1 MKKTDL
7 VVQSNAL
14 VQASYSLTLSEQR
27 LIRLAIVGARETQ
40 TGITTGD
47 HLHLDAKTYA
57 EQFDLTLDAAYLAL
71 KHAAATL
78 FERQVTF
85 YDIDPELKKR
95 RKRITRWVSEI
106 AYIDDA
112 ARVQLIFAPAVV
124 EQISRQGIEFIRYT
138 LEQIAGIGST
148 YAIRLYE
155 LLIQWMDVGITPI
168 LKLGDFREQLGVSTN
183 EYHQM
188 GHFKARV
195 LDLAVKQ
202 VSKHSNITVT
212 YEQIKSGRTIVG
224 FVFKVKQKGTATKTV
239 AKEPSAK
246 PPRNIS
252 ALAGFELVLFK
263 EITVNHP
270 EITEKYVREYAEQ
283 SGVDLLQA
291 LQKIKADYK
300 AAEEFSL
307 EKTN

>member
-40 TGITTGD
+40 TGINSGD

-71 KHAAATL
+71 KNAAATL

-106 AYIDDA
+106 AYIDDV

-124 EQISRQGIEFIRYT
+124 EQISRQGIEFIKYT

-155 LLIQWMDVGITPI
+155 LLIQWIDVGVTPV
-168 LKLGDFREQLGVSTN
+168 LKLNDFREQLGVSAN

-212 YEQIKSGRTIVG
+212 YEQIKSGRTIIG
-224 FVFKVKQKGTATKTV
+224 FVFKVKQKGTATKNV
-239 AKEPSAK
+239 VKEPAK
-246 PPRNIS
+246 PPKNIS
-252 ALAGFELVLFK
+252 ALVGLELVLFK
-263 EITVNHP
+263 EITANHP
-270 EITEKYVREYAEQ
+270 EITEKYVRDYAEK
-283 SGVDLLQA
+283 SGFDVVQA

-307 EKTN
+307 EKTD

>member
-14 VQASYSLTLSEQR
+14 VQASYSLTHSEQR

-40 TGITTGD
+40 TGITVGE

-57 EQFDLTLDAAYLAL
+57 EQFNLTLDAAYLAL
-71 KHAAATL
+71 KNAAATL

-85 YDIDPELKKR
+85 YDIDPELKMR

-124 EQISRQGIEFIRYT
+124 EQISRQGIEFIKYT

-155 LLIQWMDVGITPI
+155 LLIQWKDAGRTPVFN
-168 LKLGDFREQLGVSTN
+168 LDEFRG
-183 EYHQM
+183 QM
-188 GHFKARV
+188 GLTTEYKQMSDFKKYV
-195 LDLAVKQ
+195 LDIAIKQ
-202 VSKHSNITVT
+202 INDNTDIIAT
-212 YEQIKSGRTIVG
+212 YEQIKFGRKIAG
-224 FVFKVKQKGTATKTV
+224 FVFKIKVLPAKNVATIV
-239 AKEPSAK
+239 KEPPK

-263 EITVNHP
+263 EITANHP

-283 SGVDLLQA
+283 SGGDLLQA

>member
-40 TGITTGD
+40 TGITAGE

-57 EQFDLTLDAAYLAL
+57 EQFNLTIDAAYLAL

-124 EQISRQGIEFIRYT
+124 EQISRQGVEFIKYT

-155 LLIQWMDVGITPI
+155 LLVQWMDVGVTPI
-168 LKLGDFREQLGVSTN
+168 LKLNDFREQLGVSSN
-183 EYHQM
+183 EYQQM
-188 GHFKARV
+188 ANFKARV
-195 LDLAVKQ
+195 LDLAVRQ

-212 YEQIKSGRTIVG
+212 YEQIKSGRMIIG
-224 FVFKVKQKGTATKTV
+224 FVFKVKQKVTTTKNV
-239 AKEPSAK
+239 VKEPTK
-246 PPRNIS
+246 LPRNIS
-252 ALAGFELVLFK
+252 AFVGLELILFK

-270 EITEKYVREYAEQ
+270 EITEKYVRDYAEK
-283 SGVDLLQA
+283 SEFDLVRA
-291 LQKIKADYK
+291 LQKIKTDYK
-300 AAEEFSL
+300 AAEEFIL
-307 EKTN
+307 EKTD